1 MLQFWNSIYNRLG
14 YEDAIR
20 LKGITVAI
28 LAILVGVMIGGFL
41 VVRFYQNLVQSS
53 AIDKLGTVK
62 VHGNIISDPKST
74 LETIDTLTAIITIKL
89 FPKRVIQPR
98 NMSRAKIIGR
108 FLWVLTI
115 LLILFVIIMSNNVI
129 LDPSKD

>member
-1 MLQFWNSIYNRLG
+1 MLQFWNSIYNWLG

-98 NMSRAKIIGR
+98 NMRRAKIIGR